1 MIAHKKEFLGGFI
14 MMAIFLA
21 VLVAIFMPLFKT
33 QDGKSQNALEYLDDL
48 YNSISKGSAYYIP
61 VVKENANAYMGKDVE
76 VTLAMADSAQAE
88 QTLKLYEA
96 AGCTVTASDNELKV
110 SGDLGKIMTT
120 SLVDADSMYFNKG
133 EEIKGRYGY
142 DERQVVYN
150 WWKSFKAMD
159 KDLKAQKKFEE
170 AKILSEV
177 VKKAVESSYNY
188 YTIEPQKIKEKLGI
202 VLFSL
207 IFYVAYTLFYGF
219 AIMFMFEGWGLKL
232 SH

>member
-1 MIAHKKEFLGGFI
+1 MIAHKKEFFGGFI
-14 MMAIFLA
+14 MMAIFIS
-21 VLVAIFMPLFKT
+21 VLIAIFIPLFDK
-33 QDGKSQNALEYLDDL
+33 QDGTKQNALEYLDDL

-61 VVKENANAYMGKDVE
+61 AVKEHADAYIGSEVE
-76 VTLAMADSAQAE
+76 VTLAMADSAQAD
-88 QTLKLYEA
+88 QTLKLYET
-96 AGCTVTASDNELKV
+96 AGCNVTASDNELKV
-110 SGDLGKIMTT
+110 SGDLGKIMAAT
-120 SLVDADSMYFNKG
+120 LVDADSMYHNKG

-170 AKILSEV
+170 AKMLSEV
-177 VKKAVESSYNY
+177 VKKAVETSYNY
-188 YTIEPQKIKEKLGI
+188 YTIEPQKITEKLGI

-207 IFYVAYTLFYGF
+207 VFYVAYTLFYGF
-219 AIMFMFEGWGLKL
+219 SIMFMFEGWGLKL